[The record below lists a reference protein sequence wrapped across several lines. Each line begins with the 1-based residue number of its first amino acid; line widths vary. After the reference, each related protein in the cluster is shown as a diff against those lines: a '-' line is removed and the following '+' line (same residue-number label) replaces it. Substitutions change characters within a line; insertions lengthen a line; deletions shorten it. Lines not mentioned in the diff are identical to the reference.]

1 MYWSLMNKEKIDRYQ
16 GEKIDSKI
24 DKCMKNIYDY
34 LPLNEIMKK
43 TDMDR

>member
-24 DKCMKNIYDY
+24 DKCMKKYIWLSPFKWNYEENWY
-34 LPLNEIMKK
+34 G
-43 TDMDR
+43 